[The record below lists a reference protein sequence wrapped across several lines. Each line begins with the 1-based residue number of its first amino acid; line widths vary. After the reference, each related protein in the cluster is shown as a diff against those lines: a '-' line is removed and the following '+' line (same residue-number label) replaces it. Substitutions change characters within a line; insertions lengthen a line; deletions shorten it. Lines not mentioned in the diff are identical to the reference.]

1 MLHNKR
7 TNFSKRVI
15 GNKKNVPTE
24 VNTLTVTV
32 YYILYICL
40 SFWRLIIL
48 SHWHVLISNST
59 DSCEFNSLRFLWHKK
74 KRERAVAFRV
84 QSSNNAYLNHFRK
97 QILHPDSV
105 HCPLFMMGSL
115 SLFMDLML
123 SWTDLGRANHLDLL
137 DSDKGER

>member
-40 SFWRLIIL
+40 SF
-48 SHWHVLISNST
+48 
-59 DSCEFNSLRFLWHKK
+59 
-74 KRERAVAFRV
+74 
-84 QSSNNAYLNHFRK
+84 
-97 QILHPDSV
+97 
-105 HCPLFMMGSL
+105 
-115 SLFMDLML
+115 
-123 SWTDLGRANHLDLL
+123 
-137 DSDKGER
+137 

>member
-48 SHWHVLISNST
+48 SHRHVLISNST

-97 QILHPDSV
+97 QILHPNSV